1 MVHAAILC
9 IDVLTSLC
17 VQQAETAFRCSVV
30 ACGWSHC
37 DECCS
42 ILNVLNDC
50 NVAATCWLDSTTG
63 LAYHLETSPKVTY
76 KAPSIVVGISLI
88 NSCDKFAINL
98 PRHLCT
104 NAGVCHVREVVS
116 VNLCIVP
123 LCGLSLSNRLEWER
137 LGDSEFNGNSLVA
150 AYCTFGFCS
159 AGYTIR
165 CRECIVGV
173 CLTGNCNY
181 LLCCNNITFV
191 LELVCYGCNVWKH
204 RESLCRVKVAGLDEC
219 NGITCVNCA
228 PVVNNHLLA
237 TAKVDVFVG
246 VAFEVYTYTA
256 FANWRCIGK
265 FNGLTSAGNEWLVRF
280 YELLCTHA
288 VKVVV
293 LAIVAQYCKLLVCIS
308 RIRCCT

>member
-1 MVHAAILC
+1 MVNTNSLC

-30 ACGWSHC
+30 ACGWSHGYK
-37 DECCS
+37 CCS

-50 NVAATCWLDSTTG
+50 NVAATCGFDCATG
-63 LAYHLETSPKVTY
+63 LAYHLETSPKVAY
-76 KAPSIVVGISLI
+76 KSPCVAVGICFI
-88 NSCDKFAINL
+88 NGSDKLTVNL

-104 NAGVCHVREVVS
+104 NAGVCHIREEVS

-150 AYCTFGFCS
+150 AYCSFGFCS
-159 AGYTIR
+159 AGYTVR
-165 CRECIVGV
+165 CGECVVGV
-173 CLTGNCNY
+173 CLTWNSNY

-191 LELVCYGCNVWKH
+191 LELVCYGCNVIEH
-204 RESLCRVKVAGLDEC
+204 CESLCRVKVAGLDEC
-219 NGITCVNCA
+219 NGVTCVNCA
-228 PVVNNHLLA
+228 PTVNNHLFA

-256 FANWRCIGK
+256 FAN
-265 FNGLTSAGNEWLVRF
+265 
-280 YELLCTHA
+280 
-288 VKVVV
+288 
-293 LAIVAQYCKLLVCIS
+293 
-308 RIRCCT
+308 